1 MQAAY
6 GGDVNITDNLPQKKK
21 LLTLLNPHG
30 GTG

>member
-6 GGDVNITDNLPQKKK
+6 GGDVNITDKLPEKKK
-21 LLTLLNPHG
+21 MLILLNPFG